1 MAKTY
6 IPSAVDKTTDLHKY
20 LSRYQPKL
28 TPPATPEQLTALNN
42 LVTKCAEFLAVW
54 HKPPPNP

>member
-6 IPSAVDKTTDLHKY
+6 IPGAVNAASFLHKY
-20 LSRYQPKL
+20 LSRYQATLVNGQTTQRLQAL
-28 TPPATPEQLTALNN
+28 TDLIACLAT
-42 LVTKCAEFLAVW
+42 FLQEW